1 MNKELMDLGFA
12 FKKSQ
17 IWKTVYEEELFAIHL
32 PERLYLK
39 DGSEYVY
46 CSVMGRNGEHRALS
60 VYMGKRGFASLR
72 TIQKKLDEDDLENLL
87 SQDCLQCSLETA
99 EQFLPEDLEII
110 REETR
115 QRKLRPP
122 YPQFSRFKPNCIPW
136 HISDPEEEEILIMAL
151 RVTIGLAEF
160 LSKHTKSDI
169 ELRNVRII
177 STRELLGEQMMMESL
192 LQEIDEFEQNQQI
205 PVFSLLNGKL
215 TVEGKIA
222 LPGPTEPDYPK
233 VTAIDELKLIKL
245 KGIPKEGTIECQVLR
260 LPEPTKDNTEDTAP
274 YLPAILLSA
283 DEEGMVR
290 LPVMMKHAEYDP
302 NEAIDNLMK
311 GMIAEKIRP
320 AEIHVRTAET
330 ISLLE
335 LFCKKAGIKLVR
347 EENLDVLDEAMNMM
361 LDRLEDIEE
370 GDDFEPEDLAE
381 MLESMSEK
389 EIRAIPDFVVV
400 QIMEMAQNGLLPE
413 KIAEKV
419 KRLLK

>member
-12 FKKSQ
+12 FKNSQ
-17 IWKTVYEEELFAIHL
+17 LWKVVYEEELFAIHL

-99 EQFLPEDLEII
+99 EQFLPDDLKMI

-115 QRKLRPP
+115 RRKLRPP

-136 HISDPEEEEILIMAL
+136 HITDTKDEEILIMAL
-151 RVTIGLAEF
+151 RVTIGLAEY
-160 LSKHTKSDI
+160 LAEHNKRDI
-169 ELRNVRII
+169 GLERVRIL

-192 LQEIDEFEQNQQI
+192 LQEIDEFEQSQQI
-205 PVFSLLNGKL
+205 PVFSMVNGEL
-215 TVEGKIA
+215 TVEGMIA
-222 LPGPTEPDYPK
+222 LPESMEPDYPK
-233 VTAIDELKLIKL
+233 VTKIDELKLK
-245 KGIPKEGTIECQVLR
+245 KVKSMPGEGSLECEILR
-260 LPEPTKDNTEDTAP
+260 IPEPTEDKTEDTAP
-274 YLPAILLSA
+274 YLPAILLSV

-290 LPVMMKHAEYDP
+290 LPVMMRHAEYDP
-302 NEAIDNLMK
+302 NEAIDSLMK
-311 GMIAEKIRP
+311 GMIAERIRP
-320 AEIHVRTAET
+320 VEIHVRTAET
-330 ISLLE
+330 TSLLVF
-335 LFCKKAGIKLVR
+335 FCKKAGIKLVR
-347 EENLDVLDEAMNMM
+347 DENLDLLDEAKNMM
-361 LDRLEDIEE
+361 LERLEESEE
-370 GDDFEPEDLAE
+370 DDFGPDDLVE

-389 EIRAIPDFVVV
+389 ELRAMPDFMIV

-413 KIAEKV
+413 RITEKV